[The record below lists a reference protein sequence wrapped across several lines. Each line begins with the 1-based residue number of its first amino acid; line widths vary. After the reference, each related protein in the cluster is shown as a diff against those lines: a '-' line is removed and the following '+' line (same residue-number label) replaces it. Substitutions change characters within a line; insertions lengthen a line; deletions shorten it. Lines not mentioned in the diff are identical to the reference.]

1 MSDTS
6 DAALD
11 SWINWLEDLPLPK
24 DFDEGVTGL
33 QGFITAMRNKVA
45 QLEMAAKS
53 SGKVI
58 VDMAGLPTPSAE
70 FMAAMMPAFEAIAV
84 QEMQKQVD
92 ELEAERDAARE
103 AAIANAE
110 FVDLVVKFKNERD
123 AALARESAAY
133 ARGVQA
139 ALHEFDT
146 GTEWMEIRDA
156 IRALADAPPAPQCCM
171 CGKKGLST
179 VEDDGGTECG
189 LDDGRW
195 VCSADCY
202 DRAYPDAPPVVG
214 VGVKPLV
221 REELENIEKQLHVNE
236 GYFDGSQRTTLEI
249 LQGHIKDSV
258 SRIRAALEGDA

>member
-1 MSDTS
+1 MNHPTD
-6 DAALD
+6 DATFDALVQEAF
-11 SWINWLEDLPLPK
+11 LHLPEYDDRIHNL
-24 DFDEGVTGL
+24 VSGL
-33 QGFITAMRNKVA
+33 ADAVVNLRADVCS
-45 QLEMAAKS
+45 LKS
-53 SGKVI
+53 NN
-58 VDMAGLPTPSAE
+58 AFLRT
-70 FMAAMMPAFEAIAV
+70 AFENA
-84 QEMQKQVD
+84 
-92 ELEAERDAARE
+92 DAC
-103 AAIANAE
+103 NSQ
-110 FVDLVVKFKNERD
+110 LTGERD
-123 AALARESAAY
+123 AALAREPAAF

-139 ALHEFDT
+139 AKAAALAGIAKYMTEEYDT
-146 GTEWMEIRDA
+146 PAEVYIEDA

>member
-1 MSDTS
+1 MTDTS
-6 DAALD
+6 NAALD
-11 SWINWLEDLPLPK
+11 ALVK
-24 DFDEGVTGL
+24 RCRDENASGYECAEA
-33 QGFITAMRNKVA
+33 ITALRA
-45 QLEMAAKS
+45 
-53 SGKVI
+53 
-58 VDMAGLPTPSAE
+58 
-70 FMAAMMPAFEAIAV
+70 
-84 QEMQKQVD
+84 
-92 ELEAERDAARE
+92 
-103 AAIANAE
+103 
-110 FVDLVVKFKNERD
+110 ERD
-123 AALARESAAY
+123 AALAKCFQLIEIAKTAQGLVDQAQRQVDVLLPLPDAAY
-133 ARGVQA
+133 ARGVHA
-139 ALHEFDT
+139 ALHEFGT

>member
-1 MSDTS
+1 MNHPTD
-6 DAALD
+6 DATFDALVQEAF
-11 SWINWLEDLPLPK
+11 LHLPEYDDRIHNL
-24 DFDEGVTGL
+24 VSGL
-33 QGFITAMRNKVA
+33 ADAVVNLRADVCS
-45 QLEMAAKS
+45 LKS
-53 SGKVI
+53 NN
-58 VDMAGLPTPSAE
+58 AFLRT
-70 FMAAMMPAFEAIAV
+70 AFENA
-84 QEMQKQVD
+84 
-92 ELEAERDAARE
+92 DAC
-103 AAIANAE
+103 NSQ
-110 FVDLVVKFKNERD
+110 LTGERD

-133 ARGVQA
+133 ARGVRDA
-139 ALHEFDT
+139 NDEYLRKSSMWESNVD
-146 GTEWMEIRDA
+146 DA